1 ATVHAGER
9 AVLDAVLQLPERAT
23 PYLDD
28 PAPWTWRRA
37 ATSMD
42 ILSRGADC
50 LVRSYILMIA
60 DELPR

>member
-1 ATVHAGER
+1 VRAAER
-9 AVLDAVLQLPERAT
+9 AVLDAIMQLPERAS

-28 PAPWTWRRA
+28 PRPWDWRRA

-42 ILSRGADC
+42 VLSRGADC